1 MQRRIVLTNP
11 LKEIDDLA
19 GQLVRFLGST
29 LAWHKACQAAFF
41 EGRLGLI
48 ERWSRETK
56 CGCRL
61 GNWTAFFLHTAKH
74 LVLDLNQIPHI
85 EELAGF
91 EQLVGDIVWTR
102 VECSLLAESL
112 EFGIAGRLFGHSQV
126 PSKEP
131 IIVYI

>member
-1 MQRRIVLTNP
+1 IVLMNP
-11 LKEIDDLA
+11 LKEVHNLA
-19 GQLVRFLGST
+19 GQLVRFFGST
-29 LAWHKACQAAFF
+29 LVRHQTSQAALV
-41 EGRLGLI
+41 EGRLSLI

-61 GNWTAFFLHTAKH
+61 GNRTAFFLHTAKH
-74 LVLDLNQIPHI
+74 LVLDLNEIPHI

-126 PSKEP
+126 PAREP
-131 IIVYI
+131 IIL